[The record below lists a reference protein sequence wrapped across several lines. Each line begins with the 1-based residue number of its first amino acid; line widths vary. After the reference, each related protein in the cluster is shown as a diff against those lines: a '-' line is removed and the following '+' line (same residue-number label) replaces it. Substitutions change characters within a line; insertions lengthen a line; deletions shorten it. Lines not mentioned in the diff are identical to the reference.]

1 MEADNSYQKILINNE
16 TDHSTSYTLELP
28 DKIVTDLIDSMIK
41 FLKKKYNKELV
52 NTNIVYRKYLEY
64 SYKLYNK
71 VKTLVNPYM
80 PRIFEGKDGIYV
92 PSKITYALAEKDDDY
107 GSARKDRTINKCED
121 LFLLETNEQ
130 QCVLILGSG
139 GTGKTMLMRHLFL
152 NAIESG
158 YAIPILVN
166 LRKYKG
172 KGDAKPSIL
181 NLLFNSMQ
189 LFDIQMDQEQFVYSL
204 KSGKYLVLYDGL
216 DEIIDNY
223 REEAAKE
230 IEEIYFKYSNNKYV
244 VTSRKVIEKNLH
256 SDTGYFA
263 SSFSILKSFYFVE
276 MAPLNLKRACS
287 LVTKIGNPEDLQK
300 TRKFQNLMKVKLWSE
315 HKEFISS
322 PLLLSIMYI
331 TYLDRLDDML
341 MNDLADYYTSVFDV
355 LYSKHELSKADGANL
370 RLLCEKLGYNK
381 FKTLF
386 SYICFQSYFAQ
397 QYEFTTQELIDLIR
411 RGITKL
417 HFREFLALD
426 HAEDYIQDLVN
437 RVCLL
442 VQDGTIFT
450 FWHRSIQS
458 FFAASYATILTDEE
472 QKVLI
477 DAILPG
483 HYIQSDFISFL
494 GGIERERFN
503 KIYLYPM
510 ISKILANHDYL
521 KELVNFNISDSYIDN
536 FSNFDSFIEKIT
548 PILLWIDFYYN
559 CDDFNESENR
569 VLQIIGMRD
578 RIKNILLDC
587 DYYTSIHNVRRAKE
601 IIQQYLKLC
610 RYALT
615 KTKLLDVM
623 EQWRRSKEVIENS
636 SFQEFILN
644 C

>member
-1 MEADNSYQKILINNE
+1 
-16 TDHSTSYTLELP
+16 
-28 DKIVTDLIDSMIK
+28 
-41 FLKKKYNKELV
+41 
-52 NTNIVYRKYLEY
+52 
-64 SYKLYNK
+64 
-71 VKTLVNPYM
+71 
-80 PRIFEGKDGIYV
+80 
-92 PSKITYALAEKDDDY
+92 
-107 GSARKDRTINKCED
+107 
-121 LFLLETNEQ
+121 
-130 QCVLILGSG
+130 
-139 GTGKTMLMRHLFL
+139 
-152 NAIESG
+152 
-158 YAIPILVN
+158 
-166 LRKYKG
+166 
-172 KGDAKPSIL
+172 
-181 NLLFNSMQ
+181 
-189 LFDIQMDQEQFVYSL
+189 
-204 KSGKYLVLYDGL
+204 
-216 DEIIDNY
+216 
-223 REEAAKE
+223 
-230 IEEIYFKYSNNKYV
+230 
-244 VTSRKVIEKNLH
+244 
-256 SDTGYFA
+256 
-263 SSFSILKSFYFVE
+263 